1 MHWYEFEAM
10 VLEVYLLRRHGKIS
24 DYLVEESD
32 AISRA
37 VKETG
42 KFSEDLQER
51 AGRLSNAMQSPVYKA
66 YLDECIEKEI
76 TEYCRN

>member
-1 MHWYEFEAM
+1 MNWYEFEAM

-24 DYLVEESD
+24 DYLVEELD
-32 AISRA
+32 NISRA

-51 AGRLSNAMQSPVYKA
+51 AKKLSSAMQSPVYKA
-66 YLDECIEKEI
+66 YLEECIEKEM
-76 TEYCRN
+76 TEFCRN